1 MAKRESRVLGP
12 DGRPVEV
19 ATLTGDIMPPS
30 TTGVRQAWANS
41 IASGLTPQ
49 KLASI
54 LKAANEGDNRDLLT
68 LAEEMEERD
77 THYAS
82 VLGQRKRAVSG
93 IDQIVAAGGT
103 DAKAKGAVDAV
114 EELVTA
120 PIFDDMIDNLLDA
133 LSKGYAAVQPI
144 WHYGEFW
151 KPVEY
156 RFEDPRAFQFSPDG
170 RELRIRDADIREGR
184 PILPGSLI
192 VHRPHLKSGLTV
204 RAGLAR
210 LIAWTFMLKSY
221 TLQDWAAFLEIFGMP
236 LRVGKYDRGASAEE
250 RRVLL
255 RAVRDLAT
263 DAAAIIPMGMEIE
276 FIEAKGGGG
285 NAVFGAMADYLD
297 KQVSKA
303 VIGQTMTTDE
313 GSSRAQSEIH
323 DEVRLDIRRADA
335 KQIGTTVNRDLIAP
349 FVAFNFGPDVAV
361 PVVSWPVEDPED
373 VQAFTEAVARMVPLG
388 QPVAVADVAAKMGI
402 RVPEAGEAILKPPAN
417 SVTEAPAQVA
427 RTIAAQRTEACPGC
441 SEVHRAAALPDVQ
454 DDPLIVEALADWE
467 ADMSPVIDP
476 IRQALEEVQAEGG
489 SYEEFLARLDRMQPD
504 TAALARRLAILTMK
518 ARGDGDLGQ

>member
-1 MAKRESRVLGP
+1 MVKRESRVLGP
-12 DGRPVEV
+12 DGRPVEMQ
-19 ATLTGDIMPPS
+19 ALTDSVMPPS

-41 IASGLTPQ
+41 IASGLTPE
-49 KLASI
+49 KLAAI
-54 LKAANEGDNRDLLT
+54 LKAANGGDNRDLLT

-93 IDQIVAAGGT
+93 IEPIVRAGGT
-103 DAKAKGAVDAV
+103 DAKAKAAAVAV
-114 EELVTA
+114 QELVAA

-133 LSKGYAAVQPI
+133 LAKGYAVVQPI
-144 WHYGEFW
+144 WNYGAVW
-151 KPVEY
+151 KPAEY
-156 RFEDPRAFQFSPDG
+156 RFEDPRAFQFAGDD
-170 RELRIRDADIREGR
+170 LRIRDAEIREGR
-184 PILPGSLI
+184 PIPPWSLI

-210 LIAWTFMLKSY
+210 LVAWTFMLKSY

-276 FIEAKGGGG
+276 FIEAKGGSG
-285 NAVFGAMADYLD
+285 NAVFGAMAEYLD

-313 GSSRAQSEIH
+313 GSSRSQSEIH

-335 KQIGTTVNRDLIAP
+335 KQLGTTVNRDLIAP
-349 FVAFNFGPDVAV
+349 FIAFNFGPDVAA

-373 VQAFTEAVARMVPLG
+373 VKEFTEAVARVVPLG
-388 QPVAVADVAAKMGI
+388 QPVAVVDVAAKMGI
-402 RVPEAGEAILKPPAN
+402 RVPEAGDAILRVPGTLVAD
-417 SVTEAPAQVA
+417 APAHVA
-427 RTIAAQRTEACPGC
+427 RQIAGCCPGC
-441 SEVHRAAALPDVQ
+441 GTTHRASATPPPE
-454 DDPLIVEALADWE
+454 DDPLVAEALAEWHL
-467 ADMSPVIDP
+467 DMAPIIDP
-476 IRQALEEVQAEGG
+476 ILQALDEVQAAGG
-489 SYEEFLARLDRMQPD
+489 GYDEFLARLDQMQPD
-504 TAALARRLAILTMK
+504 TSALARRLAILTMK
-518 ARGDGDLGQ
+518 ARGDGDLGR